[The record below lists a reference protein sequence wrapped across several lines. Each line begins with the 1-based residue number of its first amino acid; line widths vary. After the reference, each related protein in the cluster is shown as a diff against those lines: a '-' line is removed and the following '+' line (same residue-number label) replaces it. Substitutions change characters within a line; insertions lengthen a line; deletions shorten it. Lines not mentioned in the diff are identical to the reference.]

1 MDGLVVNGVEAP
13 LADSRA
19 ERWVCSECG
28 CKGAAM
34 LSKSLGV
41 ILAASLLTSCAHG
54 YKIAPPSLS
63 DWATVVG
70 IPLETPVEALTTSGR
85 TFTGRLRAVDATHLE
100 LDPLSIRL
108 ERIDVTAVWLLGR
121 PDRLRNGALVGGAI
135 GLIVGLAAGQEGP
148 AGLLVPAGSAVIGGA
163 VGAWID
169 RGWNGPRRTLVFQ
182 RP

>member
-1 MDGLVVNGVEAP
+1 MF
-13 LADSRA
+13 
-19 ERWVCSECG
+19 
-28 CKGAAM
+28 
-34 LSKSLGV
+34 SKSLGV

-54 YKIAPPSLS
+54 YKVAHPSLS
-63 DWATVVG
+63 DWSTVVG
-70 IPLETPVEALTTSGR
+70 IPLETRVEALTTNGR
-85 TFTGRLRAVDATHLE
+85 TFSGTLRAVDATHLE

-148 AGLLVPAGSAVIGGA
+148 AGFFVPAGSAVIGGA